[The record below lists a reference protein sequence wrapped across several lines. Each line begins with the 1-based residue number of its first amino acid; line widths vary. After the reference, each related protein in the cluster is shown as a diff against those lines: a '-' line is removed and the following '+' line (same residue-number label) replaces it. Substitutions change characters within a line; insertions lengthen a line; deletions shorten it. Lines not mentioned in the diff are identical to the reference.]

1 MNILECTANG
11 AGACRNES
19 MILDLTAER
28 DAARADCATLHKML
42 DETVAER
49 DAALRNYQNA
59 RIVYEVVIDERD
71 VARAEADALRT
82 ERAAIIEDYQD
93 RLAGAFMDI
102 GALVMERDALR
113 EQVKLLREQVSE
125 DLLILDTPR
134 MCCSCHEVTNDNVLC
149 ETCYEDRIA

>member
-42 DETVAER
+42 DETVSER

-71 VARAEADALRT
+71 VARAEADALREHVLRLRDACENVAQNMEASGKLWSPWHT
-82 ERAAIIEDYQD
+82 EIAVTQ
-93 RLAGAFMDI
+93 L
-102 GALVMERDALR
+102 RDAL
-113 EQVKLLREQVSE
+113 KM
-125 DLLILDTPR
+125 T
-134 MCCSCHEVTNDNVLC
+134 
-149 ETCYEDRIA
+149 AGK

>member
-42 DETVAER
+42 DETVSER

-71 VARAEADALRT
+71 VARAALLEVLAILKSGRSTGRT
-82 ERAAIIEDYQD
+82 VIKALYAAEDVIM
-93 RLAGAFMDI
+93 A
-102 GALVMERDALR
+102 V
-113 EQVKLLREQVSE
+113 
-125 DLLILDTPR
+125 LDK
-134 MCCSCHEVTNDNVLC
+134 
-149 ETCYEDRIA
+149 